1 MVLAPVKSLKFL
13 HSGDEEEEAVDVD
26 DHRAA
31 GAALWRAALVT
42 WRLSVENMVVRGQ
55 RGTGSND
62 HACRH
67 HWHNGDRPH
76 SGPETFE
83 SGVCTC

>member
-1 MVLAPVKSLKFL
+1 MVLAPAKSLKFL
-13 HSGDEEEEAVDVD
+13 QSGDGEEEAVDVD

-31 GAALWRAALVT
+31 GAVLWRAALVT
-42 WRLSVENMVVRGQ
+42 WRLSMENMVVRGQ

-83 SGVCTC
+83 QCL